1 MGRMHL
7 HRTAALPAHRAAIPS
22 LLAALTAAA
31 VLAAPPPPPLLSS
44 SPSSSPPSFLSAALA
59 ASAADCDASAI
70 RADARSGLLLDACG
84 RQRIFRGINSVRKG
98 APFLARSDQFEPAG
112 QSLSAADAV
121 LWQSL
126 GLNLVR
132 LGIMWEGV
140 VPSRGAP
147 DAALLAAYAETA
159 AGLFAAGGVRA
170 LLDAHQD
177 GFSAQFCDDGGPPW
191 AARDCAARAPGGGAA
206 GFPLP
211 LAAPFPLDNATGL
224 PEICSSP
231 NISGWAELY
240 VTYAVGACFGEL
252 YGSSGRAGEPG
263 STQQAFI
270 DFWVAVVAAF
280 AQGPGGGAAVLAY
293 ELLNEPWAGDALAD
307 PALLVPGVADAASLQ
322 PFYANVTAAIRAA
335 EAALNATSRIIAMEP
350 VTWDVV
356 FPAGFSSPSGAWPA
370 SGLELLSYHYYE
382 LPDIQ
387 GSALQVESRAA
398 DARRLG
404 AAALL
409 TEYDLGLVSPVN
421 APYTKLDMRA
431 TLDACDAARHGNI
444 GWDYSCVFQ
453 GGDGS
458 TLHAETVRELARPVP
473 LALAGAG
480 NASWRF
486 AAADE
491 RAPRF
496 ELEYAHERAVAE
508 RGGVS
513 TVFLSTGLWF
523 DAATLNVSVASS
535 PPGAVTWSLARTR
548 GQVSLPAANA
558 SQLPAPAPFDFTILT
573 IASAPGAPDVAAVS
587 VVVTS

>member
-1 MGRMHL
+1 MKLPPPR
-7 HRTAALPAHRAAIPS
+7 AALRA
-22 LLAALTAAA
+22 LLAALMATAAA
-31 VLAAPPPPPLLSS
+31 AAV
-44 SPSSSPPSFLSAALA
+44 A
-59 ASAADCDASAI
+59 AADCDASAI
-70 RADARSGLLLDACG
+70 RVDARSGLLLDACG

-98 APFLARSDQFEPAG
+98 APFIARSDQFEPAG

-121 LWQSL
+121 MWRSL

-140 VPSRGAP
+140 MPSRGAP
-147 DAALLAAYAETA
+147 DAALLAAYADTA

-177 GFSAQFCDDGGPPW
+177 GFSAQFCDDGAPPW

-211 LAAPFPLDNATGL
+211 LAEPFPLNNASGL
-224 PEICSSP
+224 PLICTSP

-252 YGSSGRAGEPG
+252 YGSTGRAGEPG
-263 STQQAFI
+263 STQAAFVE
-270 DFWVAVVAAF
+270 FWSAVVSAF
-280 AQGPGGGAAVLAY
+280 AQGPGGGEAVLAY

-322 PFYANVTAAIRAA
+322 PFYANVTAAIRKA
-335 EAALNATSRIIAMEP
+335 ETALNATSRIIAMEP

-356 FPAGFSSPSGAWPA
+356 FPAGFSSPSAAWPA
-370 SGLELLSYHYYE
+370 SGLEMLSYHYYS

-387 GSALQVESRAA
+387 GGTLQVESRAA

-409 TEYDLGLVSPVN
+409 TEFDAGLVSPVN
-421 APYTKLDMRA
+421 EPYTKLDMRA

-444 GWDYSCVFQ
+444 AWDYSCLFQ

-486 AAADE
+486 SAADE
-491 RAPRF
+491 LAPRF
-496 ELEYAHERAVAE
+496 ELEYAHERAVSE

-523 DAATLNVSVASS
+523 DAATLNVSVASV
-535 PPGAVTWSLARTR
+535 PDGAVTWSLARTR

-558 SQLPAPAPFDFTILT
+558 TQLPAPAPFDYTILT

-587 VVVTS
+587 VVVTA